1 MNETNLPTRVLTT
14 LLLPAPGAQ
23 KAVDA
28 DRESFEE
35 ALWYAKAVG
44 AEIRL
49 LHILDEAMF
58 PVEVTKEEV
67 GLARDA
73 AHARLDEL
81 ARSVT
86 ADGVKVSYEVRAGL
100 PWLETIRSSREW
112 KADLI
117 VAGSRRRTSRFFANA
132 LFGSTSRRLL
142 RKADVPV
149 WVARDTG
156 DPPITNVAVAV
167 DMSLP
172 LTARL
177 LELGEGLRQSVGAR
191 LHLVHS
197 LPYKKA
203 YYSLE
208 EGSLERRSAR
218 EARDAEV
225 RSVMH
230 ELRAI
235 LGDAIDHWDVRIGE
249 GPVVA
254 DLGQVVEQRGIDL
267 LVMGSVSRAGVPGLI
282 VGNTA
287 ESVFA
292 RIDCPLWVIK
302 PEGWVSP
309 VPHIDDKTVVAEKTI
324 R

>member
-1 MNETNLPTRVLTT
+1 MNETKLPSRVLTT
-14 LLLPAPGAQ
+14 LLLPAPGDR
-23 KAVDA
+23 KAADT

-35 ALWYAKAVG
+35 ALWYAQTVG

-49 LHILDEAMF
+49 LHVLDEAMF
-58 PVEVTKEEV
+58 PFEVTKEEV
-67 GLARDA
+67 ELARDA
-73 AHARLDEL
+73 AHGRLDEL
-81 ARSVT
+81 ARSAS
-86 ADGVKVSYEVRAGL
+86 ADGVKVSCEVRAGF
-100 PWLETIRSSREW
+100 PWLEAIRSSREW

-156 DPPITNVAVAV
+156 TPPIKDVAVAI

-177 LELGEGLRQSVGAR
+177 LELGEGLRRSLGAR

-197 LPYKKA
+197 LPYRKA
-203 YYSLE
+203 YYSME
-208 EGSLERRSAR
+208 EGSLERRAAR
-218 EARDAEV
+218 EAREV
-225 RSVMH
+225 EIRSVMH

-235 LGDAIDHWDVRIGE
+235 LGDAIDHWEVRIGE

-254 DLGQVVEQRGIDL
+254 DLHEAVERRGIDL

-292 RIDCPLWVIK
+292 RVDCPLWVIK

-309 VPHIDDKTVVAEKTI
+309 VPREDDQAQVVEKTTG
-324 R
+324 